1 MLPGTFSLLADKIE
15 PYAWFPEQA
24 SSFAEKNDSLYMLI
38 TWICIAFFVPMMG
51 FMFWC
56 IIKYSKPKGGK
67 AESDIAHHTPLELAW
82 SIGPSFIL
90 VFMFVMGA
98 RAYLDIRTPP
108 EGSYEVGVQAFKW
121 GWTMDYGRGTYNP
134 ELHLLVN
141 EPTKLTMKSS
151 DVIHSLYI
159 PAFRAKKDIVPGR
172 YNYMWF
178 QPTIASEKVS
188 DEELADAK
196 EWIKKSGEAWDY
208 EKYQFTPQGY
218 KFYDLYC
225 TEYCGKNHSEMQ
237 TVVVVHKTQEDLDA
251 WISEV
256 SVRPDGKSQ
265 VTWGKELYE
274 QRGCKGCHS
283 IDGSKLSGPSYKDSF
298 GTERALASGEKVAF
312 DEVYVRESIINP
324 KAKIAAGYA
333 PVMPSFKG
341 QLSDDDIESLTAY
354 IKTLSANTPKES
366 MDETDG
372 TPTEN
377 PAE

>member
-225 TEYCGKNHSEMQ
+225 TEY
-237 TVVVVHKTQEDLDA
+237 
-251 WISEV
+251 
-256 SVRPDGKSQ
+256 
-265 VTWGKELYE
+265 
-274 QRGCKGCHS
+274 
-283 IDGSKLSGPSYKDSF
+283 LS
-298 GTERALASGEKVAF
+298 L
-312 DEVYVRESIINP
+312 IHI
-324 KAKIAAGYA
+324 
-333 PVMPSFKG
+333 
-341 QLSDDDIESLTAY
+341 
-354 IKTLSANTPKES
+354 
-366 MDETDG
+366 
-372 TPTEN
+372 
-377 PAE
+377 

>member
-1 MLPGTFSLLADKIE
+1 M
-15 PYAWFPEQA
+15 
-24 SSFAEKNDSLYMLI
+24 
-38 TWICIAFFVPMMG
+38 CIR
-51 FMFWC
+51 
-56 IIKYSKPKGGK
+56 
-67 AESDIAHHTPLELAW
+67 D
-82 SIGPSFIL
+82 
-90 VFMFVMGA
+90 
-98 RAYLDIRTPP
+98 R
-108 EGSYEVGVQAFKW
+108 
-121 GWTMDYGRGTYNP
+121 
-134 ELHLLVN
+134 
-141 EPTKLTMKSS
+141 
-151 DVIHSLYI
+151 
-159 PAFRAKKDIVPGR
+159 
-172 YNYMWF
+172 
-178 QPTIASEKVS
+178 
-188 DEELADAK
+188 
-196 EWIKKSGEAWDY
+196 
-208 EKYQFTPQGY
+208 
-218 KFYDLYC
+218 
-225 TEYCGKNHSEMQ
+225 
-237 TVVVVHKTQEDLDA
+237 
-251 WISEV
+251 ISEV